1 MISTPMAQEYIAALA
16 CPQCEGGLILT
27 KEKILFCHPC
37 LLGFKITKNVADLR
51 LASAISFKKQKTEQK
66 QSVNAVFIPLT
77 EKAQS
82 TNESFCISHST
93 CVFIGRDF
101 SQQNPNIS
109 TANHVHSISL
119 TEDIKKLVHKYLPPN
134 KQPASLMALHVQ
146 NQEFLGQCKRNP
158 DILLNDSALSK
169 AHTLIY
175 QDDKGV
181 WALDLI
187 SKSGTYINGKEI
199 EYSQI
204 HHDDVLSVGQTSL
217 RVRFL

>member
-1 MISTPMAQEYIAALA
+1 MISTPIAQEYIAALA
-16 CPQCEGGLILT
+16 CPQCEGSLILT

-37 LLGFKITKNVADLR
+37 LLGFKITKDVADLR
-51 LASAISFKKQKTEQK
+51 LASAISFKKQKAEQK

-82 TNESFCISHST
+82 TNESFCVSHNT

-101 SQQNPNIS
+101 SQQ
-109 TANHVHSISL
+109 TADVVVTAQGHSISL
-119 TEDIKKLVHKYLPPN
+119 TEDTKKLVHKYLPQN
-134 KQPASLMALHVQ
+134 KQAASLVSLHSQ
-146 NQEFLGQCKRNP
+146 NQELLGQCKRNP